1 MKYAMPFV
9 FLASPALAHT
19 APGPHLH
26 PHDGASWLV
35 AVAVLG
41 VAALAGYLVL
51 SRVRARK

>member
-19 APGPHLH
+19 TQGPHLH

-41 VAALAGYLVL
+41 VAALAGHLVV
-51 SRVRARK
+51 SRIRARK